1 MKFLLVTA
9 MLAVPVQVEQEM
21 ILIAPAERAAIVD
34 MLTKQNGRIEF
45 LEKQLR
51 DLSAKSGCV

>member
-1 MKFLLVTA
+1 MKLLLVTA
-9 MLAVPVQVEQEM
+9 MLAAPVQMEQEM
-21 ILIAPAERAAIVD
+21 ILITPAERAAIVD

-51 DLSAKSGCV
+51 DLSAKTGCA